1 MQVVRDRTEGETGV
15 RGQWSRVVQFVT
27 PEEGSLFS
35 CSLGTATHVL
45 GMLGRAGVSPGLKHD
60 LAGGGVGSR
69 GEGVLGYLRVH
80 KVHSRTCN
88 VKVC

>member
-1 MQVVRDRTEGETGV
+1 MQVIRDRTEGETRG

-27 PEEGSLFS
+27 QEEGCLFS
-35 CSLGTATHVL
+35 YSLGTAMYVL
-45 GMLGRAGVSPGLKHD
+45 CILGRAGVSPGLKHG

-69 GEGVLGYLRVH
+69 GEGVLGYLWVH
-80 KVHSRTCN
+80 KVHSRN

>member
-1 MQVVRDRTEGETGV
+1 MQVIRDRTEGETRG

-27 PEEGSLFS
+27 PEEGCLFS
-35 CSLGTATHVL
+35 YSLGTAMYVL

-60 LAGGGVGSR
+60 LAGGGVGWR

-80 KVHSRTCN
+80 KVLSRN
-88 VKVC
+88 VKVY

>member
-1 MQVVRDRTEGETGV
+1 MQVIRDRTEGETRG

-27 PEEGSLFS
+27 PEEGCLFS
-35 CSLGTATHVL
+35 YSLGTAMYVL
-45 GMLGRAGVSPGLKHD
+45 GMLGRAGVSSGLKHG

-80 KVHSRTCN
+80 KVHSRN

>member
-1 MQVVRDRTEGETGV
+1 MQVIRDRTEGETRG
-15 RGQWSRVVQFVT
+15 RGQCCRVVEFVT
-27 PEEGSLFS
+27 PEEGGLFS
-35 CSLGTATHVL
+35 YSLGTAMYVL
-45 GMLGRAGVSPGLKHD
+45 CMLGRAGVSPGLKHG

-80 KVHSRTCN
+80 KVQSRT